1 MTINQE
7 ALTPF
12 FDRAEAEYER
22 MSLSDGHKVI
32 LYYCGDLNFGLA
44 NALASRLEVLLEEQ
58 VAHRQARKRF
68 FAVFIEAIQNIRI
81 HGCLDEAG
89 KVYASVLVYIKDEK
103 LFACFMN
110 VVSAAE
116 AKLLSRRYAEVNAL
130 TPDALKEKYLQVMKN
145 GDISEKGGAGLGIIT
160 IVMRSRNP
168 SEFDVYPLTEKHRIF
183 ATRLKV
189 TLA

>member
-1 MTINQE
+1 MTVNQE
-7 ALTPF
+7 VLTPF

-22 MSLSDGHKVI
+22 LSISEEHKVI
-32 LYYCGDLNFGLA
+32 LYYCGDLNFGFA
-44 NALASRLEVLLEEQ
+44 NALASRLEVLLDEQ
-58 VAHRQARKRF
+58 IPNRQSRKRF

-81 HGCLDEAG
+81 HGCADDGG
-89 KVYASVLVYIKDEK
+89 KVYASVLVYVKDGK

-110 VVSAAE
+110 IVSAAQ

-130 TPDALKEKYLQVMKN
+130 SPEALKKKYLKVLKE

-168 SEFDVYPLTEKHRIF
+168 SEFEVIPLSESHRIF
-183 ATRLKV
+183 ATMLKV
-189 TLA
+189 SLE

>member
-1 MTINQE
+1 MTVKQE

-22 MSLSDGHKVI
+22 LSISADHQVI
-32 LYYCGDLNFGLA
+32 LYYCGDLNFGFA
-44 NALASRLEVLLEEQ
+44 NALASRLEVLLSEQ
-58 VAHRQARKRF
+58 VFNRQARKRF

-81 HGCLDEAG
+81 HGCVDDVG
-89 KVYASVLVYIKDEK
+89 KVYASVLVYLKDGK

-110 VVSAAE
+110 MVTSAQ
-116 AKLLSRRYAEVNAL
+116 AKFLSRRYAEVNAL
-130 TPDALKEKYLQVMKN
+130 SPEALKEKYLKVLKE

-168 SEFDVYPLTEKHRIF
+168 SEFEVIPLTDNHRIF
-183 ATRLKV
+183 ATLLKV
-189 TLA
+189 ALD